1 MTRSFFAPGH
11 SVTIVFVDIN
21 EHSTR
26 STLLEIEFEPCLDRS
41 LISKVNST
49 LYLNVYPKKFSKI
62 EQKICNEKAIDS
74 IDGANYITS
83 SRFVSRY

>member
-21 EHSTR
+21 EHSR

-62 EQKICNEKAIDS
+62 GQKICNEKAIDS

>member
-11 SVTIVFVDIN
+11 SVAIVFVDIN

-49 LYLNVYPKKFSKI
+49 LYLNPKKFSKI
-62 EQKICNEKAIDS
+62 GQKICNEKAIDS

-83 SRFVSRY
+83 FRFVSRY